1 MIDISCIPLKTA
13 NCVYDKRERL
23 FRARALHG
31 KIKLKEHSQRQK
43 IYDMSCYHDLHGDM
57 ECTQNAGMKTYHDTA
72 SLYHNGCTQ
81 PNAVSTCSLG
91 ASRSPDVYYSST
103 GVSKPSAWTCI
114 LLNSSDGCSRFESLR
129 AASAS
134 AF

>member
-1 MIDISCIPLKTA
+1 MR
-13 NCVYDKRERL
+13 VG
-23 FRARALHG
+23 RALYG
-31 KIKLKEHSQRQK
+31 KIKLKENSQIDTK
-43 IYDMSCYHDLHGDM
+43 NM
-57 ECTQNAGMKTYHDTA
+57 ECTQNGGMKTHHDTV